1 MDSIYLAL
9 DQALQTT
16 GWCLFDSNGKV
27 VQYGAFTIPASKA
40 IESRLYDLWQHLD
53 DIVNKIESDKKIK
66 IVFEDI
72 QSQQNIQT
80 FKKLAYCQASILL
93 YCYNKDYKY
102 STLSPSQWRKIIKD
116 KYGIAFGRS
125 RADQKSN
132 ARKFVFDH
140 YGLEVSED
148 TADAICIG
156 TAYLIDKN
164 RLTKESA
171 F

>member
-1 MDSIYLAL
+1 MGSVYLAL

-16 GWCLFDSNGKV
+16 GWCLFNAEGEIVENGS
-27 VQYGAFTIPASKA
+27 FTIPASKA
-40 IESRLYDLWQHLD
+40 IEVRLYDLWQHLD
-53 DIVNKIESDKKIK
+53 NIISKIESDKKIK
-66 IVFEDI
+66 IIFEDI

-102 STLSPSQWRKIIKD
+102 SILSPSQWRKIIKD
-116 KYGIAFGRS
+116 KHGVTFGRS

-132 ARKFVFDH
+132 ARRFVFNH
-140 YGLEVSED
+140 YGLEVPED
-148 TADAICIG
+148 IADAICIG

-164 RLTKESA
+164 NLVKESA